1 MSYAQNGE
9 DAYILSHFNNFT
21 GKLLDIG
28 CHDLVTFSNTRQL
41 ALNGWDGVYYE
52 ASSLVFPAI
61 ERNKEGIKGEIFNT
75 AVHPTHSGTLEFY
88 LSADC
93 ISTSDPAH
101 MEKWKSYANY
111 SEPVSVPCIN
121 AEDLFLKHGDTFD
134 MINIDVEGYSFLLF
148 ERMFSLFEN
157 CRLWCVEADGKHSQ
171 IEIMGKSRGFNV
183 LCSNGE
189 NVVIGR

>member
-1 MSYAQNGE
+1 MFSQNSE
-9 DAYILSHFNNFT
+9 EQYILNHFQSFT

-52 ASSLVFPAI
+52 ASNLVFPAI
-61 ERNKEGIKGEIFNT
+61 ERNKIGIKGEVFNC
-75 AVHPTHSGTLEFY
+75 AVHPSHSGTLSFY

-93 ISTSDPAH
+93 ISTSDQAH

-111 SEPVSVPCIN
+111 SDPVEVPCIS
-121 AEDLFLKHGDTFD
+121 AEDLFLRHGDTFD

-148 ERMFSLFEN
+148 ERMFSLFEK
-157 CRLWCVEADGKHSQ
+157 CRLWCVEADGKFE
-171 IEIMGKSRGFNV
+171 EIKIMAAQRGFQV
-183 LCSNGE
+183 LCVNGE
-189 NVVIGR
+189 NVIIAR